1 MCFSSST
8 TRTLGFIVPP
18 IASIDHG
25 GVRPLFY
32 RCDRN
37 VNGDFPVYW
46 EVGPASLR
54 PLRGSR
60 PEGALAVLARARR
73 PSSARSTSLSGL
85 PTSPKRSRI
94 FFSRYRRYEKWGRP
108 LSFTKTNTGGAPSAA
123 LVAFVKPNPRPLLL
137 RGRCLS

>member
-25 GVRPLFY
+25 GVRHLFY

-37 VNGDFPVYW
+37 VNGVFPVYG

-60 PEGALAVLARARR
+60 PEGALTVLARARR
-73 PSSARSTSLSGL
+73 PSSARSTRLSGL

-94 FFSRYRRYEKWGRP
+94 FFSRYRRHRQRSTARALTHRAAP
-108 LSFTKTNTGGAPSAA
+108 GAPR
-123 LVAFVKPNPRPLLL
+123 PPRGGY
-137 RGRCLS
+137 RRV

>member
-25 GVRPLFY
+25 GVRHLFY

-37 VNGDFPVYW
+37 VNGVFAAYG

-94 FFSRYRRYEKWGRP
+94 FFSRYRREEEGSRP
-108 LSFTKTNTGGAPSAA
+108 PALPHKDTGGAPVDA
-123 LVAFVKPNPRPLLL
+123 
-137 RGRCLS
+137 